1 MDGTVIPAAKSA
13 SYTLALGDEGSAIQ
27 MAGATTNAITVP
39 TNATAAFP
47 IGSSIMII
55 QTSAIQTVISGAG
68 VTFLSTPGL
77 KLRTQY
83 SSATLLKVGTD
94 SWVVMG
100 DLAA

>member
-1 MDGTVIPAAKSA
+1 MDGTVVPSAKTA
-13 SYTLALGDEGSAIQ
+13 SHTLALGDEGSAIQ
-27 MAGATTNAITVP
+27 MSGGTTNAITVP

-68 VTFLSTPGL
+68 VTFLATPGL
-77 KLRTQY
+77 KLRAQY
-83 SSATLLKVGTD
+83 SAATLLKVGTD
-94 SWVVMG
+94 TWAVMG